1 LTIGISFENM
11 QYQVRDMN
19 SFNDNSNAVAGEMS
33 GVCVVVG
40 TAAAEAAEGDTMSS
54 EVRVG

>member
-1 LTIGISFENM
+1 
-11 QYQVRDMN
+11 MN
-19 SFNDNSNAVAGEMS
+19 SFNDNSNAVPKAMGD
-33 GVCVVVG
+33 VCVVVG